1 MTCVQPSFWKSIDN
15 HNRSTKRKI
24 ERLKELIN
32 KKSEMRQLNLESIL
46 ICVCVLTAHLFNI
59 EISEF

>member
-1 MTCVQPSFWKSIDN
+1 MTRVQPFFWKSIDN

-32 KKSEMRQLNLESIL
+32 KKSEMSQLNLSIL
-46 ICVCVLTAHLFNI
+46 ICVCVLTAHLCNM

>member
-1 MTCVQPSFWKSIDN
+1 MTRIQPSFWKSIDN

-32 KKSEMRQLNLESIL
+32 KKSEISQLNLSIL
-46 ICVCVLTAHLFNI
+46 ICVCVLTAHLCNM

>member
-1 MTCVQPSFWKSIDN
+1 MTRVQPSFWKSIDN

-32 KKSEMRQLNLESIL
+32 KKSEMSQLNLSIL
-46 ICVCVLTAHLFNI
+46 ICVCVLTAHLFNM

>member
-1 MTCVQPSFWKSIDN
+1 MTRIQPSFWKSIDN

-24 ERLKELIN
+24 ERLKELFN
-32 KKSEMRQLNLESIL
+32 KKSEISQLNLSIL
-46 ICVCVLTAHLFNI
+46 ICVCVLTAHLCNM

>member
-1 MTCVQPSFWKSIDN
+1 MTRVQPFFWKLIDN
-15 HNRSTKRKI
+15 HNRSTKRKV

-32 KKSEMRQLNLESIL
+32 KKSEMSQLNLSIL
-46 ICVCVLTAHLFNI
+46 ICVCVLTAHLCNM

>member
-1 MTCVQPSFWKSIDN
+1 MTRIQQSFWKSIDN

-32 KKSEMRQLNLESIL
+32 KKSEISQLNLSIL
-46 ICVCVLTAHLFNI
+46 NCVCVLTAHLCNM

>member
-1 MTCVQPSFWKSIDN
+1 MTRVQPSFWKLIDN

-32 KKSEMRQLNLESIL
+32 KKSEMSQLNLSIL
-46 ICVCVLTAHLFNI
+46 ICVCVLTAHLCNM